1 FFTKLSQFITLN
13 WLSACVPLPG
23 VFPTVDISSCAERKS
38 YLTEQ
43 FFFASSPVRSLCSV
57 TRLRRALVIIS
68 D

>member
-1 FFTKLSQFITLN
+1 M
-13 WLSACVPLPG
+13 
-23 VFPTVDISSCAERKS
+23 DISSCAERKS